1 MRKNSQILTSAVQK
15 HERVQYTK
23 IYIDI
28 KIMDT
33 EIYDINAQHQK
44 TLDIRKYI
52 QPHHKTYFTN
62 NPRSTDLETRD
73 ADHDSKVEYLE
84 NLLQN

>member
-28 KIMDT
+28 KRRET
-33 EIYDINAQHQK
+33 EIYDIDAQHQTALVK
-44 TLDIRKYI
+44 REDAINHIIRD
-52 QPHHKTYFTN
+52 FTN
-62 NPRSTDLETRD
+62 NPRS
-73 ADHDSKVEYLE
+73 E
-84 NLLQN
+84 NLTGNKIC